1 MHLLYYIYFFN
12 IISPNNNNRLTLI
25 YLANNKNKLYFFY
38 DCINNKMGSFRTRT
52 PTNQMPSE
60 CCDAV
65 THGESPLPCCAHVQ
79 GLEFLSAMNL
89 IRTWSSQVYALDI
102 WLRIFQNPLENCL
115 FVLWSRTTLGVY
127 LKRAM
132 KVPVQLNLGTTCF
145 LS

>member
-12 IISPNNNNRLTLI
+12 IISPNNNNRLTLVC
-25 YLANNKNKLYFFY
+25 LANNKNKLYFFY
-38 DCINNKMGSFRTRT
+38 DSINKRGSFRTRT

-60 CCDAV
+60 CCDTV

-79 GLEFLSAMNL
+79 SLEFLSAMNL
-89 IRTWSSQVYALDI
+89 IRAWSSQVYALDI
-102 WLRIFQNPLENCL
+102 WLRLFQNPLENCL